1 MLKLKDFKANFHHHD
16 VPEEIVK
23 LVEFQNAQPQAFC
36 RGFALAVDDKK
47 LLKPFS
53 EKREF
58 LDALCP
64 LGRANG
70 SGSLYALWA
79 RDHGKS
85 VRESPV
91 LVFGDAGGVHVVAES
106 ALHFL
111 RLLTLDAEPMIDE
124 SAVMYLKDDG
134 ETPSPRAKEYAGWL
148 EHHFHVRP
156 VRDAAEV
163 EVLVRSAQGLLEK
176 LLQNWLKHIGK

>member
-1 MLKLKDFKANFHHHD
+1 MLKLKDFKGNFHHHD
-16 VPEEIVK
+16 VPDEIVK
-23 LVEFQNAQPQAFC
+23 LVEFQNTLPTPYA

-64 LGRANG
+64 LGRAN
-70 SGSLYALWA
+70 STGSLYALWA
-79 RDHGKS
+79 RGEGKS
-85 VRESPV
+85 TRESPV
-91 LVFGDAGGVHVVAES
+91 LVFGESGGVHVVAES
-106 ALHFL
+106 PLHFL
-111 RLLTLDAEPMIDE
+111 RLLTLDAEPMVDE
-124 SAVMYLKDDG
+124 GSVLYLKEESDP
-134 ETPSPRAKEYAGWL
+134 PSPRAKEYAGWL
-148 EHHFHVRP
+148 EHHFRVRP

-176 LLQNWLKHIGK
+176 LLQGWLKHFGK

>member
-16 VPEEIVK
+16 VPDEIVK
-23 LVEFQNAQPQAFC
+23 LLDFQNAQPGPYA

-47 LLKPFS
+47 LLRPFS

-64 LGRANG
+64 LGKANT
-70 SGSLYALWA
+70 SGSIYALWA
-79 RDHGKS
+79 RDEGKS

-91 LVFGDAGGVHVVAES
+91 LVFGDTGGVHVVAES
-106 ALHFL
+106 PLHFL
-111 RLLTLDAEPMIDE
+111 RLLTLDAEPMVDAE
-124 SAVMYLKDDG
+124 SVLFMKDDG
-134 ETPSPRAKEYAGWL
+134 QTASPSATAYGGWL
-148 EHHFHVRP
+148 EHHFRVKP
-156 VRDAAEV
+156 VRNAAEV

-176 LLQNWLKHIGK
+176 LLQSWLKHFAK